1 MTVAAFCKFMAF
13 FELDLIEVMLVFFFA
28 CTKQK
33 ANGKEES
40 AKAGLVTFKS
50 IQYFESRNLPASFT
64 VPRRSHCQEMSY
76 IL

>member
-1 MTVAAFCKFMAF
+1 LQVHDFI
-13 FELDLIEVMLVFFFA
+13 DLILIVVLSVFFFA

-50 IQYFESRNLPASFT
+50 I
-64 VPRRSHCQEMSY
+64 
-76 IL
+76 